1 LVIYQKSNM
10 YIDMKTIASNLPD
23 NIKIGT
29 HKFKRVSQRLAIKIS
44 RALSPIEN
52 NGTKFGEA
60 EMDAALIFRKMIKDP
75 DSELLISPLS
85 NKKYIKNDSKRLLLI
100 LTGYELTII
109 NHVFSYNIDISQK
122 TNISLNG
129 SFEVEIENRRMAMEK
144 SFRENVKHSLKT
156 IMIKLNEQ
164 I

>member
-1 LVIYQKSNM
+1 M
-10 YIDMKTIASNLPD
+10 DMKIITSNLPG
-23 NIKIGT
+23 NLKIGT

-44 RALSPIEN
+44 RALSPVEN
-52 NGTKFGEA
+52 GQTKFGEA
-60 EMDAALIFRKMIKDP
+60 EMDAALIFRRMIKSE

-85 NKKYIKNDSKRLLLI
+85 NKKYVKNETKRLLLI
-100 LTGYELTII
+100 LDGHELTVI

-122 TNISLNG
+122 TNLSLSG
-129 SFEVEIENRRMAMEK
+129 AFEIEVEKRRLDMEK

-156 IMIKLNEQ
+156 IMTKLNEQ

>member
-1 LVIYQKSNM
+1 M

-85 NKKYIKNDSKRLLLI
+85 NKKF
-100 LTGYELTII
+100 I